1 MAGSNRAGALE
12 RPPRPR
18 AASPVAKVLV
28 LRSGA
33 LGDLV
38 LTLPVLEALRVS
50 VPHAEILYAGRS
62 EFGRLIRRGGLADEV
77 ISSDRPEIV
86 SLFSDSVHAPDGLRK
101 AASPIALA
109 VSFVKA
115 PQVERNLLAAG
126 AGELLSISPRPVPEK
141 PASGGQDAPE
151 RAGIRTHAADHLLS
165 VLRGRAGVSARAVPR
180 LPVPDDLRERA
191 RGVLRGKGL
200 EGGGFLAL
208 HPGSGSRSG
217 ESGKNWPAERF
228 AELARR
234 ARDELDLKVA
244 VLLGPAE
251 AGHLTSALGP
261 VADAILETPS
271 LACLSGILAE
281 SAAYVGNDSGV
292 THLAASCGAP
302 TVAVFGPT
310 DPAVWAPRGG
320 KVRVIRDPSGDLR
333 RVEVDRVLEGLRSV
347 LVSRPQEPASRR

>member
-1 MAGSNRAGALE
+1 MKVHLLAACSAL
-12 RPPRPR
+12 
-18 AASPVAKVLV
+18 AASIVL
-28 LRSGA
+28 
-33 LGDLV
+33 
-38 LTLPVLEALRVS
+38 
-50 VPHAEILYAGRS
+50 
-62 EFGRLIRRGGLADEV
+62 RRGGLADEV

-86 SLFSDSVHAPDGLRK
+86 SLFSDSVHASDGLRK
-101 AASPIALA
+101 AVSPIALV

-126 AGELLSISPRPVPEK
+126 AGELLSISPLPVPEK
-141 PASGGQDAPE
+141 PACSGRAAPE
-151 RAGIRTHAADHLLS
+151 RACIRTHAADHLLS
-165 VLRGRAGVSARAVPR
+165 VLGGRAGVPARAVPR

-191 RGVLRGKGL
+191 RRVLREQGL
-200 EGGGFLAL
+200 QRGGFLAL

-228 AELARR
+228 ADLARL
-234 ARDELDLKVA
+234 ARDELDLKVV

-251 AGHLTSALGP
+251 AGFSTSALGP
-261 VADAILETPS
+261 VADAMLQTPS

-320 KVRVIRDPSGDLR
+320 KVRAIRDPSGDLR
-333 RVEVDRVLEGLRSV
+333 RVEVGRVLEGLRSV
-347 LVSRPQEPASRR
+347 LASPSQEPAP